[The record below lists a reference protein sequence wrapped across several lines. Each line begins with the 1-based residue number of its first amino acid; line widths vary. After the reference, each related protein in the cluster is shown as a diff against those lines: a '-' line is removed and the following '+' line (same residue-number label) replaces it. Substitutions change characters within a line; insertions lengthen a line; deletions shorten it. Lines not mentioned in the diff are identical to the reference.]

1 MAGKNV
7 KVTQKEFLDNVIAAV
22 AVYRIAHPRVKTDE
36 LDALIK
42 HFEDGLKAKK
52 ITVLQIQKKL
62 GDTPFK
68 KDTIKALQEAAST
81 INL

>member
-22 AVYRIAHPRVKTDE
+22 AVYRIAHPRVKKGE
-36 LDALIK
+36 LDDLVK
-42 HFEDGLKAKK
+42 FFEDAFKSKK
-52 ITVLQIQKKL
+52 ITVLQIKKKL